1 MVQINEPWTAFRD
14 DGEKLEYFRKWEL
27 VSPQAKRLRPVMVV
41 DGYLGVPEP
50 CEVVGYTNFGSAVI
64 QIGETFHA
72 INGDYLAE
80 LQPAAPKQIPRGMS
94 FVEVLQDYI
103 VLDIETT
110 ALRNGGVL
118 EIAAIRYQYGKQ
130 IAQYHQMIDPECDIP
145 ESITKLTGI
154 TQMDVIGAP
163 TIDEAKPAFLD
174 FIQDLPLIGHNI
186 KSFDIP
192 YLQTAM
198 GITID
203 NPLMD
208 TLPLARMAFELLP
221 RFKLEY
227 LDEVLHLGSE
237 GAHRA
242 LHDVETTNALL
253 WACLAPRRYEA
264 FVNKAFL
271 ENRVKEEKEKKPK
284 EQPKKNEKQRDPV
297 AEAIEKRAFDLVYP
311 QIKDIIYDEEEKK
324 DILKVA
330 PLDDLTSIYFL
341 KKAVY
346 FQIRLRKKCH
356 YITIDEEFEFFIPP
370 EIDKEK
376 IRKTDGKIRLIM
388 EEPEDILEYV
398 PVLRAVLGV
407 ICSRYQEFACC
418 SRYEQCSDAK
428 RCIHPENRF
437 AIGCIYREN
446 LRAGRIFYGKNRN
459 VD

>member
-1 MVQINEPWTAFRD
+1 MVQINEPWTKFRD
-14 DGEKLEYFRKWEL
+14 DTEKLEYFRKWEL

-145 ESITKLTGI
+145 EKITKLTGI
-154 TQMDVIGAP
+154 TQMDVMGAP

-221 RFKLEY
+221 SFKLEY
-227 LDEVLHLGSE
+227 LDGVLHFGSE

-271 ENRVKEEKEKKPK
+271 DNRIKEGKSEVAANEEKDEG
-284 EQPKKNEKQRDPV
+284 RDSI
-297 AEAIEKRAFDLVYP
+297 AEALEQSAFDLVYP
-311 QIKDIIYDEEEKK
+311 QIKDIIYDEDEKK
-324 DILKVA
+324 DILSVEPIKNM
-330 PLDDLTSIYFL
+330 TSVYFMGN
-341 KKAVY
+341 AVF
-346 FQIRLRKKCH
+346 FQIRLRKKSRYIAIDDEFEC
-356 YITIDEEFEFFIPP
+356 YITAD
-370 EIDKEK
+370 IDKDK
-376 IRKTDGKIRLIM
+376 VKKTGGKIRLTM
-388 EEPEDILEYV
+388 ENPEDILEYV

-407 ICSRYQEFACC
+407 VCSRYREFSCC